1 MGKSKKSEHIFRTSF
16 GHALGLSK
24 KDRRQSAAPQGSRRC
39 FKPLISFRIG
49 LAVLSAG
56 STLGLNVEAA
66 LRPLWTLFRG
76 WPSERVRFTR
86 RLPSVHACCLSF
98 DKQDGL
104 RDVAFLFRRVEIAIR
119 AFS

>member
-16 GHALGLSK
+16 GDALGLSK
-24 KDRRQSAAPQGSRRC
+24 KDRRQSAALQGSRRC

-49 LAVLSAG
+49 LAMLSAG
-56 STLGLNVEAA
+56 SPLGLNVEAA
-66 LRPLWTLFRG
+66 LRSLWTLFRG
-76 WPSERVRFTR
+76 WPSGRVRFTR